1 MPIHF
6 LVFLNL
12 QYSPL
17 PCLFFPLLFPFSL
30 RALMRAINCCSYRIR
45 MQFVGFAHARTRG
58 TGYPGGSLTSCHPS
72 NRCFFQHQVTLHDP
86 RLQDPAGRLRDLAA
100 PRRTIT
106 IHSLLHE
113 GTFGRVCRGEYTD
126 EETGTKTDVLIK
138 TVSGE
143 RDASYS
149 TYQNLVHTG

>member
-12 QYSPL
+12 QYSPYL
-17 PCLFFPLLFPFSL
+17 LFFSPPVPLLINSPDEGNKLWFLQDPHAVCTF
-30 RALMRAINCCSYRIR
+30 RARAKPRNR
-45 MQFVGFAHARTRG
+45 
-58 TGYPGGSLTSCHPS
+58 LPS
-72 NRCFFQHQVTLHDP
+72 WQSNFMSTNWSFLFQHQVTLHDP
-86 RLQDPAGRLRDLAA
+86 RLQDPASRLRDLAA
-100 PRRTIT
+100 PRRTVT
-106 IHSLLHE
+106 IHTLLHE

>member
-1 MPIHF
+1 
-6 LVFLNL
+6 
-12 QYSPL
+12 
-17 PCLFFPLLFPFSL
+17 
-30 RALMRAINCCSYRIR
+30 MRAINCSFKIL
-45 MQFVGFAHARTRG
+45 MQFVRFAHARNRG
-58 TGYPGGSLTSCHPS
+58 SGYTCGSLTSCPPT

-86 RLQDPAGRLRDLAA
+86 RLQDPASRLRDLAA

-106 IHSLLHE
+106 IHTLLHE

-143 RDASYS
+143 RNASYS
-149 TYQNLVHTG
+149 TYQNLVHMG